1 MTRKE
6 RYLMERME
14 SYVYRLILLAFVQTV
29 IVRGGL
35 PETAHL
41 LRAISDGDI
50 EKVKQV
56 FMRNPGSMLERDAD
70 NNGPLHQACQSAGT
84 QDDPSILWYLL
95 TNGADAHSKNVFQQT
110 PLHFTVYITN
120 PEKRMPYITALIKH
134 GADINARD
142 DEGNTVLDK
151 YVIERNQLACG
162 LFLDC
167 FGDIIAPEVLVHAKK
182 LAGKEAGEG
191 FGFTDIYD
199 ELAKKRTVSFDQ
211 SGYCGCTGMTRLMH
225 ATLAGNSAAVEQLA
239 KATGVIDQRSRDQWG
254 YSALDLAIL
263 QNRLSLVEVL
273 IKCGARH
280 DQKNKRGLYPMGL
293 AENIGNQLIKSR
305 IINMLKVH

>member
-1 MTRKE
+1 MK
-6 RYLMERME
+6 RYV
-14 SYVYRLILLAFVQTV
+14 SHFILLAFVQTS
-29 IVRGGL
+29 IVRGAL
-35 PETAHL
+35 PETAYL

-95 TNGADAHSKNVFQQT
+95 NNGADAHGKNVFQQT

-120 PEKRMPYITALIKH
+120 PEKRMPYITSLIKH

-151 YVIERNQLACG
+151 YVIERNPLACG

-167 FGDIIAPEVLVHAKK
+167 FADIIAPEVLVRAKK

-199 ELAKKRTVSFDQ
+199 ELAKKRTACFDP
-211 SGYCGCTGMTRLMH
+211 SGYCVCTGMTRLMH
-225 ATLAGNSAAVEQLA
+225 AILAGNSALVEQLA
-239 KATGVIDQRSRDQWG
+239 KSGAGVIDQRSRDQWG

-263 QNRLSLVEVL
+263 QHRLSLVEVL
-273 IKCGARH
+273 IKYGARR
-280 DQKNKRGLYPMGL
+280 DQKNKRGLYPIGL
-293 AENIGNQLIKSR
+293 AENIGNQIIRSR
-305 IINMLKVH
+305 IIDMLKVK